1 MESDGTRVHC
11 PESTRGI
18 LFHQSPHRWA
28 SSIGQG
34 DEKRRKRRP
43 GAEYPDVRG
52 PAVEAFGSLTG
63 DVPLLYCPLVLLGY
77 PRVRWPE
84 QSPELPALA
93 HIAVIIHDGTPGAIL
108 NMTQGIIGDD
118 QDDAQPWVAILA
130 CGHPQHLR
138 HQLPWTD
145 RPWVLTAT
153 GRERCLGSRLD
164 CPLCDQAPRP
174 DQQG

>member
-1 MESDGTRVHC
+1 M
-11 PESTRGI
+11 
-18 LFHQSPHRWA
+18 
-28 SSIGQG
+28 QG
-34 DEKRRKRRP
+34 CAPVRRP
-43 GAEYPDVRG
+43 DPW
-52 PAVEAFGSLTG
+52 S
-63 DVPLLYCPLVLLGY
+63 PL
-77 PRVRWPE
+77 RT
-84 QSPELPALA
+84 SA

-108 NMTQGIIGDD
+108 DMTQGIIGDD

-153 GRERCLGSRLD
+153 GRESCLGARLD